1 VLPFRYLLD
10 SLHEEMAGGDRGGE
24 REAEEDAQSDSGWST
39 GNTQSTHLLP
49 LIHSLIP
56 TILLRSPHL
65 TNILL
70 TSSLTSHHTPLI
82 PYITPHSPHT
92 LPHTTLHSP
101 PLFSVAKT
109 KVKNIVDDKSRQNVA
124 KSVAATSISR
134 IFHGTL
140 RYRVCT

>member
-1 VLPFRYLLD
+1 
-10 SLHEEMAGGDRGGE
+10 MAGGDRGGE

-39 GNTQSTHLLP
+39 GNTHSTHLLP

-56 TILLRSPHL
+56 HHPPPQSISHQHPSHL
-65 TNILL
+65 I
-70 TSSLTSHHTPLI
+70 LTSHHTPLI

-140 RYRVCT
+140 RYRVRT

>member
-1 VLPFRYLLD
+1 
-10 SLHEEMAGGDRGGE
+10 MAGGDRGGE

-39 GNTQSTHLLP
+39 GNTHSTHPLP

-56 TILLRSPHL
+56 HHPPPQSISHQHPTHLIPTSP
-65 TNILL
+65 L
-70 TSSLTSHHTPLI
+70 TS
-82 PYITPHSPHT
+82 
-92 LPHTTLHSP
+92 PHTTLHSS

-124 KSVAATSISR
+124 KSVAATTISR

-140 RYRVCT
+140 RYRVRT